1 MRVQAASALG
11 QIGDNTGV
19 SALIKALQE
28 ASEDVVGT
36 LNDFQPYQYVG
47 QLGYYTHWMEPN
59 FGLLQLGVRFYDPEV
74 GRFTQMD
81 VLATDTVADMSYAA
95 LNPLSVTDPDGR
107 KCRKFDNSPTI
118 KRCWSILKKCIVKY
132 PFYNRAKERLG
143 DDIYMCDGDGS
154 YLWIPPRYA
163 ESDCYQR
170 GGKWRCKIWLY
181 NDKFFNG
188 DYDPCE
194 TFLHELIHIGSWP
207 RSDKRAETEVENAAS
222 YLWFYLCDPKTKC
235 QKKPPDWHRTVDPW
249 VK

>member
-1 MRVQAASALG
+1 VRVQAASALG

-107 KCRKFDNSPTI
+107 KCRKYGKSPTVQN
-118 KRCWSILKKCIVKY
+118 CWDKLRKCLGHF
-132 PFYNRAKERLG
+132 PFFSRAKRRIG
-143 DDIYMCDGDGS
+143 DDILMCDGKGP
-154 YLWIPPRYA
+154 LWRIIG
-163 ESDCYQR
+163 ETNGDTDCWQENGR
-170 GGKWRCKIWLY
+170 WHCQIR
-181 NDKFFNG
+181 FFNDSVFAPG
-188 DYDPCE
+188 
-194 TFLHELIHIGSWP
+194 
-207 RSDKRAETEVENAAS
+207 K
-222 YLWFYLCDPKTKC
+222 
-235 QKKPPDWHRTVDPW
+235 
-249 VK
+249 